1 MYAGKVIG
9 RVVCSSKYETLEGK
23 KLLLVQPMTWDQQP
37 KGGPIVAV
45 DAVGAGGTEF
55 VFYVCAREAAM
66 AFDDVPP
73 IDATILGI
81 IDGVNLQDWTMRPAG
96 RKG

>member
-9 RVVCSSKYETLEGK
+9 RVVCSTKYETLEGK
-23 KLLLVQPMTWDQQP
+23 KLLLVQPMTWDQKL
-37 KGGPIVAV
+37 KGDPIVAV

-55 VFYVCAREAAM
+55 VFYVCAREAAV

-73 IDATILGI
+73 IDATSLGF